1 MKTKEQDELEPS
13 CTFHLFPNNEIMI
26 QNAMRVLNAG
36 TLVWHPS
43 NSVTPRPKEK
53 FRKEF
58 TLHNPTPTF
67 SLRTPDITEK
77 ITSKPQPRSQS
88 EARID
93 FPNIRPESRLGMF
106 VHDINMS
113 KQAKLDRNKK
123 TSVST
128 ETRTPLI
135 PKGNVMKN
143 LKHKYAGYLRSKKL
157 HKSQSAPNFLELP
170 KPSPPQNERKHLS
183 VKPYPSEFTNFPD
196 NMKVMPVYTLWS
208 TDDNKSNI
216 TPESSSRQSLKP
228 EMDEGSLQKVA
239 EYILN
244 EQHSSSP
251 VDVRF
256 RQEIAVADGVDLM
269 FHTLIYPQHDLI
281 DVLHKY
287 DS

>member
-1 MKTKEQDELEPS
+1 VWNIKYTPSATAISCLNLTSTGEELCCS
-13 CTFHLFPNNEIMI
+13 F
-26 QNAMRVLNAG
+26 
-36 TLVWHPS
+36 
-43 NSVTPRPKEK
+43 
-53 FRKEF
+53 
-58 TLHNPTPTF
+58 
-67 SLRTPDITEK
+67 
-77 ITSKPQPRSQS
+77 
-88 EARID
+88 
-93 FPNIRPESRLGMF
+93 
-106 VHDINMS
+106 
-113 KQAKLDRNKK
+113 
-123 TSVST
+123 
-128 ETRTPLI
+128 
-135 PKGNVMKN
+135 
-143 LKHKYAGYLRSKKL
+143 KKL

-244 EQHSSSP
+244 EQHSSSS

-269 FHTLIYPQHDLI
+269 LFHSLIIKLI
-281 DVLHKY
+281 FIKLFRTI
-287 DS
+287 